1 MEVSRTIGLSAIA
14 LCLGIGTAYAGEDV
28 RVAGEDEIATQ
39 WIQLTSNA
47 PLGYPAEFADRGDN
61 VCLAMGYAI
70 NNDGTTSDFSLLGSW
85 NSATGDVE
93 PVPGYWGAFAQAGA
107 NALSHWQFEPRPGV
121 DVAGTTYTVATLG
134 FQGGAPLAPEALREH
149 CQVDIHA
156 LVAASWGDQQRSRRV
171 AERERDRIIGA
182 SPIHR
187 PRVDIRYEPAPQVAI
202 DTGSSPRR

>member
-1 MEVSRTIGLSAIA
+1 MEVSRTIALSAIA

-121 DVAGTTYTVATLG
+121 DVAGTT
-134 FQGGAPLAPEALREH
+134 
-149 CQVDIHA
+149 
-156 LVAASWGDQQRSRRV
+156 
-171 AERERDRIIGA
+171 
-182 SPIHR
+182 
-187 PRVDIRYEPAPQVAI
+187 
-202 DTGSSPRR
+202 